1 AGRLPAYSFIEPR
14 MFFDHN
20 DMHPPIAS
28 FEFSEADGE
37 TVAVGARS
45 DVRAGEQLLHEV
57 YTAIRNSAAP
67 DGSNAMNTL
76 LLVTFDEHGGTYA
89 HVPRPPAQPLNPIAA
104 PEMGF
109 GFDRLGVRV
118 PAIAISAYTRA
129 GTVIHDQM
137 HHAAAI
143 ATLSRKHGLAPL
155 TTRD

>member
-1 AGRLPAYSFIEPR
+1 
-14 MFFDHN
+14 
-20 DMHPPIAS
+20 
-28 FEFSEADGE
+28 
-37 TVAVGARS
+37 
-45 DVRAGEQLLHEV
+45 
-57 YTAIRNSAAP
+57 
-67 DGSNAMNTL
+67 
-76 LLVTFDEHGGTYA
+76 
-89 HVPRPPAQPLNPIAA
+89 LNPIAA

-155 TTRD
+155 TTRDEGARDLSNAINLPAPRPVSDWPETTPASVPPNPDALGPFSAAVARAPITAAAKATIGILVTKFGRPTDKAPETFGEAFETLQRLGRGLFGT